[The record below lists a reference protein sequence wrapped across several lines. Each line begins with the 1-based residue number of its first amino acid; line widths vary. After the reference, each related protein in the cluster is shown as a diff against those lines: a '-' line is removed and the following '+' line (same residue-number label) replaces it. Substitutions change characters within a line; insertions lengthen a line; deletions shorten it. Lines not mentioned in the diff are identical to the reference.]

1 MNKTNNYDCVFLML
15 ICGSLWCLV
24 LCSCMSALDV
34 NNVCSGRGRDL
45 LLFKYIN
52 LAICN

>member
-1 MNKTNNYDCVFLML
+1 MNKPSDCVLLML
-15 ICGSLWCLV
+15 ICGSLWWLM

-34 NNVCSGRGRDL
+34 NNVYSGRGRGL

-52 LAICN
+52 LAISN